1 MIKRKR
7 DPFVQ
12 TDNDAIIIKEGKRDG
27 DRQRDHVHEFT
38 IYRKY
43 QAIILFSQPFLMYV

>member
-12 TDNDAIIIKEGKRDG
+12 TDNDDIIIKEGEPDG
-27 DRQRDHVHEFT
+27 GRWRERET
-38 IYRKY
+38 ER
-43 QAIILFSQPFLMYV
+43 SPT

>member
-7 DPFVQ
+7 DPFVH

-27 DRQRDHVHEFT
+27 GRWRERET
-38 IYRKY
+38 EAER
-43 QAIILFSQPFLMYV
+43 SPR